1 MRKYQSELK
10 LYLMNVLLTAR
21 RELGFTQEQMA
32 SAMRMTPRS
41 YSGLER
47 GEAGP
52 SAVSFAFLLY
62 QLPPS
67 EAVRIIRGFGDS
79 IKELELK
86 EAG

>member
-10 LYLMNVLLTAR
+10 LYLRNVLLPVR
-21 RELGFTQEQMA
+21 RELGFTQDQMA
-32 SAMRMTPRS
+32 SVMRMTPRS

-52 SAVSFAFLLY
+52 SAVSLAFLLY
-62 QLPPS
+62 QLPPR
-67 EAVRIIRGFGDS
+67 EAVRFIRGFGDS
-79 IKELELK
+79 IRELELG